1 LAAQRERRIT
11 IEIKRPIWIGVG
23 LVLLVVGGVLGVR
36 FASGDHGDASS
47 DETGAAAAAAEEEP
61 ADQAPA
67 DVESAGPMASAID
80 FETLEGPHASLRDY
94 AGQVVVLNFWG
105 TWCVPCRY
113 EIPELAE
120 LQRVYG
126 ERGAVVIGVAI
137 DSGEPADIMAFAE
150 EYGINYPI
158 WISTMATAMTE
169 FGAVGYPYTLL
180 VDQQGRIRGQYL
192 GPQTFS
198 ALAAKL
204 NALLAGA

>member
-1 LAAQRERRIT
+1 M
-11 IEIKRPIWIGVG
+11 KRPIWIAVG
-23 LVLLVVGGVLGVR
+23 FVLLVSGGVLGVR
-36 FASGDHGDASS
+36 VAQSGAAGDASS
-47 DETGAAAAAAEEEP
+47 DEAEIAAAGANE
-61 ADQAPA
+61 APA
-67 DVESAGPMASAID
+67 DRAPTDVESPGPMASAID
-80 FETLEGPHASLRDY
+80 FETLEGLRGSLRDY

-137 DSGEPADIMAFAE
+137 DSGEPADIRAFAE

-180 VDQQGRIRGQYL
+180 VDQEGRIREQYL

-204 NALLAGA
+204 NALLADA